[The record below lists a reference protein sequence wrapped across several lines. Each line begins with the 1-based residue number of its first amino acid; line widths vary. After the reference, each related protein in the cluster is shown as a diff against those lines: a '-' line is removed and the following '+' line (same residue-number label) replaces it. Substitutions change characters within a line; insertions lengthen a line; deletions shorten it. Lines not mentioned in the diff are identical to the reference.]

1 MLPFRSMGMW
11 LVFASAIVSVAV
23 ADMTPRKVRQEP
35 FAIIGIAVRTSNAR
49 EATAD
54 GVIGKFWARLAKE
67 GLLEKI
73 PHKKDRNII
82 AIYTDYADGKD
93 GEYTYILGARVTSLE
108 NIPPG
113 MVGRRVDGGR
123 YAVFTSAE
131 GPADKVVAETW
142 RRIWAALGGRRT
154 YKTDFEVYDQ
164 RARNPQT
171 AVVDIYV
178 GIAE

>member
-1 MLPFRSMGMW
+1 MGMW
-11 LVFASAIVSVAV
+11 LVFASAIVSVV
-23 ADMTPRKVRQEP
+23 IADATPRILRQEP
-35 FAIIGIAVRTSNAR
+35 FAVIGIAARTSNAK

-54 GVIGKFWARLAKE
+54 GVIGRFWARLAKE

-73 PHKKDRNII
+73 PHKENGDII
-82 AIYTDYADGKD
+82 AVYTDYADGKD

-113 MVGRRVDGGR
+113 MVGRRIRGGR

-131 GPADKVVAETW
+131 GPADKAVPETW
-142 RRIWAALGGRRT
+142 RRIWAAPGGRRT

-164 RARNPQT
+164 RARNPQA

-178 GIAE
+178 GIAD